1 MKKLLLASV
10 GLLALGL
17 ASASA
22 ADMARPAYKAP
33 AYVPPPL
40 YNWTGFYVGIN
51 GGGAFG
57 HSSVSNV
64 FGSQGFNVD
73 GGLVGGTLGYNW
85 QTGPWVLGIEG
96 DIDWAD
102 ISGDTSSGLC
112 AGGTCSI
119 KNDWLATVR
128 GRVGYAFDRFMP
140 YVTGG
145 GAFGDVKTSV
155 PGFSGQTNTQ
165 AGWTAGAGLEFA
177 INGPW
182 TAKVE
187 YLYVDLGNDT
197 CDAGS
202 CGVST
207 TTDFHTNIVRAGV
220 NYRF

>member
-22 ADMARPAYKAP
+22 ADLPRRAAP
-33 AYVPPPL
+33 APVYTPVPV
-40 YNWTGFYVGIN
+40 YNWSGFYVGIN

-64 FGSQGFNVD
+64 LGSQGFNVD
-73 GGLVGGTLGYNW
+73 GGLVGGTIGYNY
-85 QTGPWVLGIEG
+85 QVGQWVFGVEG

-102 ISGDTSSGLC
+102 IRGSTNSGPC
-112 AGGTCSI
+112 VGGTCSV

-145 GAFGDVKTSV
+145 GAFVDVKTSA
-155 PGFSGQTNTQ
+155 PGFASNSNTQ
-165 AGWTAGAGLEFA
+165 AGWTVGGGLEFA

-207 TTDFHTNIVRAGV
+207 TTDFHTNIVRAGI

>member
-1 MKKLLLASV
+1 MKKLLLASMGV
-10 GLLALGL
+10 LALGI

-22 ADMARPAYKAP
+22 ADLPRRAAP
-33 AYVPPPL
+33 APIYTPVPV

-57 HSSVSNV
+57 HASVSNA
-64 FGSQGFNVD
+64 FGSQGFDAD

-85 QTGPWVLGIEG
+85 QVGQWVLGIEG

-102 ISGDTSSGLC
+102 IRGSTSNGLC
-112 AGGTCSI
+112 FGGTCSV

-128 GRVGYAFDRFMP
+128 GRIGYAFDRFMP
-140 YVTGG
+140 YITGG

-155 PGFSGQTNTQ
+155 PAFGGQTNTQ

-187 YLYVDLGNDT
+187 YLYVDLGKDT
-197 CDAGS
+197 CDTGS
-202 CGVST
+202 CGIAT
-207 TTDFHTNIVRAGV
+207 TTDFHTNIVRAGF